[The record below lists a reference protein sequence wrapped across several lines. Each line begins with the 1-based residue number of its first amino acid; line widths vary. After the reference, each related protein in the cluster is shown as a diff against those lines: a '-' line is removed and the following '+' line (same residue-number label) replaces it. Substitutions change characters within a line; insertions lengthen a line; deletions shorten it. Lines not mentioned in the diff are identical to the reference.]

1 MRKRRWSIIRAQL
14 CCSGRRR
21 RRRRHRHRSNNGCAD
36 QSIDR
41 LLLFF
46 YFLFY
51 YFFSKIYFIV
61 SCSSWG
67 GRREA
72 SDCSFVWSSWR
83 QEAGESSSG
92 DFQVLELEERER
104 LCTAADDTLKGR
116 GGRGGSKGICYCND
130 DNGRVCAGARN
141 LCRGSPL
148 PSLFSSIDS
157 LQLAMAVHAQ
167 CYNASF
173 ICSGYRS
180 IVVLFFFRSRIQR
193 LFRYAHAG
201 ELRQYAC
208 LETALW

>member
-1 MRKRRWSIIRAQL
+1 VLS
-14 CCSGRRR
+14 
-21 RRRRHRHRSNNGCAD
+21 CAAAAVVVVIVVVIAVEATTGALID
-36 QSIDR
+36 WSIDR

-46 YFLFY
+46 LFL
-51 YFFSKIYFIV
+51 V
-61 SCSSWG
+61 SSSSWD

-72 SDCSFVWSSWR
+72 FDCSLVRLCDQVDDKKLGRAQAEISRCWSWR
-83 QEAGESSSG
+83 
-92 DFQVLELEERER
+92 RER

-116 GGRGGSKGICYCND
+116 GGRGGSKGICYCDD
-130 DNGRVCAGARN
+130 DNGRVRAGARN

-180 IVVLFFFRSRIQR
+180 IVVLFFFRSHIQR
-193 LFRYAHAG
+193 LFRYAHAR